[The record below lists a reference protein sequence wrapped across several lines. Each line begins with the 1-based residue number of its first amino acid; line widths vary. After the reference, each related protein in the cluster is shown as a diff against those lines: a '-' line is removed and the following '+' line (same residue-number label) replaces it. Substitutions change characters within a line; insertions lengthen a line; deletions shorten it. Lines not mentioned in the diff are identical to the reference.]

1 MPGSFVDT
9 NVLLYFAADVPA
21 ARAAEIAASGGAI
34 SVQVLNEITNVA
46 RRKMHL
52 SWRDTTAFLTS
63 VTGLF
68 TVVPLTLQTH
78 ETGLRLAQ
86 RYGFAIYDAMIAAS
100 GLLAGCDVLWSEDM
114 HHGLLVEDTL
124 RILRRAGSVADAST
138 FSSRSRVA
146 PYGRRRSILG
156 VTSSEGHHEH

>member
-21 ARAAEIAASGGAI
+21 KAARAAEIAASGGTI

-124 RILRRAGSVADAST
+124 RILNPFREAGG
-138 FSSRSRVA
+138 F
-146 PYGRRRSILG
+146 GG
-156 VTSSEGHHEH
+156 